1 MVEDIVDGSVNICH
15 KRTDRTHVRL
25 EHARTHIRCCR
36 VCCVK
41 EKYENFKYK
50 LNQMAKMFQE

>member
-1 MVEDIVDGSVNICH
+1 MVEGIVNGSVDIWH
-15 KRTDRTHVRL
+15 KRTECTHVRL
-25 EHARTHIRCCR
+25 EHTRTHIPSRCCK

-50 LNQMAKMFQE
+50 LN